1 MVTHEPRFASFAD
14 RVLMVRD
21 GNVVENAGVVA
32 SLRPAPLSDL
42 WPTDETD
49 EAAS

>member
-1 MVTHEPRFASFAD
+1 
-14 RVLMVRD
+14 MVRD
-21 GNVVENAGVVA
+21 GHVMENAGVVA

-42 WPTDETD
+42 WPSSDDETD